1 VKVPHGQGTPAS
13 GTNEEREDEA
23 APQELIMENGD
34 SANDEGVTPPVG
46 PPIPLQAASEAV
58 AKSILP
64 AEGVVFPSVQTEAN
78 TPASGTN
85 EEREDEAAP
94 QEVIMENRYSANNE
108 GVTPPVGPPIL
119 RGTYEIEGDSAVA
132 GVGSAVHVPA
142 KEIHKRLSSAKVRE
156 VGEPALKNQAV
167 ATAPEQDVGVCV

>member
-1 VKVPHGQGTPAS
+1 MDLTGKSPLPIGTPDLRVKVPHGQGTPAS

-34 SANDEGVTPPVG
+34 SANDEGVT
-46 PPIPLQAASEAV
+46 L
-58 AKSILP
+58 
-64 AEGVVFPSVQTEAN
+64 
-78 TPASGTN
+78 
-85 EEREDEAAP
+85 
-94 QEVIMENRYSANNE
+94 
-108 GVTPPVGPPIL
+108 PVGPPIL

-156 VGEPALKNQAV
+156 AGEPALKNRR
-167 ATAPEQDVGVCV
+167 